1 LLCSLFYD
9 YLLLSKY
16 FDLSNTIKIHSG
28 IELQEAVKASF
39 RNLQIPGL
47 KLLPYETAGSG
58 GGDVDFWLRG
68 DVDGHPVHF
77 AVECKRHPVAR
88 DLDQLKKT
96 DGEAAPL
103 LATVHL
109 PKPLIERCRAL
120 GLSCF
125 DLNGRLYLRQPGVII
140 DWNHGERRFR
150 LAEPE
155 RNLFAGK
162 SCRVARALLSFPNR
176 KWKQSDL
183 AKFTECSGGLI
194 SRLLREYTRLG
205 WVEGS
210 WGDWNLIQSDG
221 LLDAWVAADSWKR
234 RGMVRQYSALE
245 RDPEKLGG
253 EFLKQ
258 SEGKIAFTQW
268 FAAGRRHAYTELPIV
283 SAYRPRFPEPE
294 VVAALGLR
302 ETPAGGRL
310 WVIVPHEPGVF
321 QATQT
326 VDGFPLVCDTQI
338 YLDLLQVGLRGPD
351 AARALRQWEGF
362 RG

>member
-1 LLCSLFYD
+1 
-9 YLLLSKY
+9 LSKII
-16 FDLSNTIKIHSG
+16 TIHSEV
-28 IELQEAVKASF
+28 ELEEAVKASF
-39 RNLQIPGL
+39 RNLKIPGL
-47 KLLPYETAGSG
+47 NLLPQETDASG
-58 GGDVDFWLRG
+58 GNADFWVRG
-68 DVDGHPVHF
+68 DVDGRPLLF
-77 AVECKRHPVAR
+77 AVQCKRYPMAR
-88 DLDQLKKT
+88 DLEQLKKT
-96 DGEAAPL
+96 SGEAAPV
-103 LATVHL
+103 LATVRL

-140 DWNHGERRFR
+140 DWNQGEKRFR

-162 SCRVARALLSFPNR
+162 SSRIARALLSFPNR

-183 AKFTECSGGLI
+183 AKFTECSGALI
-194 SRLLREYTRLG
+194 SRLIREYIRLG
-205 WVEGS
+205 WIEGS
-210 WGDWNLIQSDG
+210 WADWNLIQPDA
-221 LLDAWVAADSWKR
+221 LLDAWSAADSWKK
-234 RGMVRQYSALE
+234 RGTLRQYSALE
-245 RDPEKLGG
+245 RDAEKLAG

-268 FAAGRRHAYTELPIV
+268 FAAAHRHAYTELPIV
-283 SAYRPRFPEPE
+283 SAYRMKFPEPE

-302 ETPAGGRL
+302 ETPTGGRL
-310 WVIVPHEPGVF
+310 WVIVPREPGVF

-326 VDGFPLVCDTQI
+326 IDGFPLVCDTQI

-351 AARALRQWEGF
+351 ASRALRQWEGF